1 MRETSVVAFAN
12 LKGGVGKTT
21 TVVNVAGAFAALG
34 KRVLVVDT
42 DPQGSATEYLGVLE
56 AARQQGRLLSKA
68 IFNDL
73 PLDAVRVPSLTAGID
88 VIAGD
93 HDLVKVRQLMEPEAT
108 NHLLLDALLD
118 SEAKAEYDLILVD
131 TNPSWDCLL
140 VSSLVSSQYYA
151 IPLFAEAGS
160 ARGLLSL
167 LEQIQVKIRRK
178 LNPSLFF
185 LGCVITNYQKR
196 TATHRTYL
204 PLIHQMGEDHNFP
217 VLSPPIPA
225 SDMVKS
231 SEMARVPLAQVSA
244 DSPVSS
250 AYRLLAA
257 RLLPEL
263 RGKRVGRAA
272 TVDLGGL
279 ARGLT
284 ALPEV
289 EAFEL

>member
-1 MRETSVVAFAN
+1 MGETSVVAFAN

-21 TVVNVAGAFAALG
+21 TVVNVAGACAALG

-42 DPQGSATEYLGVLE
+42 DPQASATEYLGALE
-56 AARQQGRLLSKA
+56 AAHQQGRLLSQA
-68 IFNDL
+68 IFKDL
-73 PLDAVRVPSLTAGID
+73 PLEAVRVPSPTAGID

-93 HDLVKVRQLMEPEAT
+93 HGLVKVRQLMEPEAT

-118 SEAKAEYDLILVD
+118 SGARAEYDLILID

-140 VSSLVSSQYYA
+140 VSSLVSAHYYA

-167 LEQIQVKIRRK
+167 LAQIQAKVRRK
-178 LNPSLFF
+178 LNPSLHF

-204 PLIHQMGEDHNFP
+204 PLLHQMGEDHHFP

-231 SEMARVPLAQVSA
+231 SEMARLPLVQVSA
-244 DSPVSS
+244 GSPVSS
-250 AYRLLAA
+250 AYKLLAA

-263 RGKRVGRAA
+263 RGRRAGRAA
-272 TVDLGGL
+272 APDLSGL
-279 ARGLT
+279 ARDLT
-284 ALPEV
+284 SLPEV